1 MGFKVLNHTS
11 VSLDEETAFNLFKEK
26 TSPNLNLSGLSQ
38 NNSLSIGEKL
48 SKYLSGT

>member
-38 NNSLSIGEKL
+38 NNSFSIGEKL